1 MNNVDFYLFLTFSG
15 LICHLAFK
23 GPRIFC
29 VALCRMIVQETE
41 FEVATRRRLH
51 QQKQVPKEF
60 LKYMSHGCVFLRWCR
75 YFPQFVTVI
84 RYSRWVLS
92 EEKKKYIKDMC
103 FIHSLPGFLIL
114 HFLHQQNGFWQC
126 VTRSFWITQLS
137 ISPILLAVNFFLN
150 QDLLIFLFYVRQ
162 THI

>member
-1 MNNVDFYLFLTFSG
+1 M
-15 LICHLAFK
+15 
-23 GPRIFC
+23 
-29 VALCRMIVQETE
+29 
-41 FEVATRRRLH
+41 EVATRRRLH
-51 QQKQVPKEF
+51 QQKQVRKEF

-114 HFLHQQNGFWQC
+114 PHFLHQQNGFCQC
-126 VTRSFWITQLS
+126 VNQIILNHTTLYSPSFIGCK
-137 ISPILLAVNFFLN
+137 FFLESKSP
-150 QDLLIFLFYVRQ
+150 DLLVLCKTNTYIN
-162 THI
+162 